1 MDRLDMCEA
10 NKLHKVPFVLN
21 PTNEWEAFPPHLL
34 EIIKNPWTEF
44 KYFSEDSKT
53 INSEIS
59 TVPNTTGGIY
69 LFLIRPNIIPSVPAY
84 LAYIGRA
91 HISDSENL
99 RKRVRQYA
107 TETKRLKILEMK
119 HYWSPHLY
127 LRYLPLSDNATID
140 AVEDELIKA
149 ILPPYND
156 RYPGVYNQAM
166 RDAF

>member
-10 NKLHKVPFVLN
+10 IQTHKVSFVLN
-21 PTNEWEAFPPHLL
+21 PTNEWESFPPQLL
-34 EIIKNPWTEF
+34 DFVKRPWFEF
-44 KYFSEDSKT
+44 KYFAEDAKT
-53 INSEIS
+53 INPEIAS
-59 TVPNTTGGIY
+59 IPNTTGGIY
-69 LFLIRPNIIPSVPAY
+69 LFVIRPQIIPSVPAY

-91 HISDSENL
+91 HISSSENL

-107 TETKRLKILEMK
+107 SETKRLKILQMK
-119 HYWSPHLY
+119 RYWSSHLY
-127 LRYLPLSDNATID
+127 LRYLPLDDNDTID
-140 AVEDELIKA
+140 ILEDELIKA